1 MRRWGAAMTQT
12 VLIIVIALLFIFA
25 AVVGF
30 SGRGARRAT
39 EEREQGEA
47 HVISERAKEQEERSA
62 ARRAGVVAH
71 EERVSVGGVDGAAGS
86 SSGT

>member
-1 MRRWGAAMTQT
+1 MEA
-12 VLIIVIALLFIFA
+12 VLIIVIVLLLILA

-39 EEREQGEA
+39 EEREQDKA
-47 HVISERAKEQEERSA
+47 RIVAERANAQEERSA
-62 ARRAGVVAH
+62 ARRADARAEH
-71 EERVSVGGVDGAAGS
+71 EERVSVSGVDGAADR

>member
-1 MRRWGAAMTQT
+1 MTQT

-39 EEREQGEA
+39 QEREQAEA
-47 HVISERAKEQEERSA
+47 HVTSERAKEQEERSA
-62 ARRAGVVAH
+62 ARRAGVIAAH
-71 EERVSVGGVDGAAGS
+71 EERVSVGGVDGAADS